1 MRIIKEGTIKKEI
14 EMTCP
19 ECGCVFVIEKKKD
32 VEFDFREG
40 ECWVHCPTCGNVLAV
55 DIRQAERL

>member
-1 MRIIKEGTIKKEI
+1 
-14 EMTCP
+14 MTCP

-32 VEFDFREG
+32 VEFDYREG
-40 ECWVHCPTCGNVLAV
+40 ECWVHCPTCGHVLAV